1 MWWSEMARL
10 SVGCMALGSLVLGA
24 SGGGSQIVLDRL
36 NQDASYSKLAEAE
49 FYKLGWEL
57 PDRGR
62 LVKAAAD
69 AAAGG
74 AFDPQQLEKMPAA
87 TLGYRARW
95 HAVRYSHYGL
105 DWDITG
111 LELVPESP
119 VADLP
124 TVAIIHGGSANWYE
138 FFVDPLNNPGVG
150 QYLAQKVRV
159 LLITIPGNY
168 KPRGWSQPPDRRVPE
183 YLVGSKLSDDE
194 VKLRNAIYT
203 TKLVATGV
211 ERLLEEVTSGPIVVI
226 GHSTGGEI
234 PFLLRSSSLGPRIA
248 SMFLGW
254 GSGGPAGILEENA
267 PSAGTAAVAVHPVWR
282 LRVRTAEEYTK
293 NYSYVGPLN
302 PIAGESKLAVAKQWF
317 AQEERRRPQFKQ
329 VLQDAEHRPGRG
341 SLDELVPQIRMV
353 VDKSKLSVDVE
364 QVIADLFSTHRVPLT
379 NFSRMLWLVAREDA
393 GHWNRSRPEKSLE
406 MLFAAR
412 FRAANPNALIRV
424 LVLDLPLSHYGHIE
438 RPRQLAG
445 VLLESLRW
453 VAGSKNG
460 SGRSDGSGQSIGTW

>member
-1 MWWSEMARL
+1 MWCLTRL
-10 SVGCMALGSLVLGA
+10 FVGCLALGSLVLAA
-24 SGGGSQIVLDRL
+24 SGAGRQNLRDRL
-36 NQDASYSKLAEAE
+36 NQDDAYAKLPEAE
-49 FYKLGWEL
+49 FYQLGWEL

-74 AFDPQQLEKMPAA
+74 AFDPRQLEKMPTA

-95 HAVRYSHYGL
+95 HVVRYSHYGL
-105 DWDITG
+105 KWDITG
-111 LELVPESP
+111 LELVPQSP
-119 VADLP
+119 VTDLP

-138 FFVDPLNNPGVG
+138 FFLDPLNNPGIG

-168 KPRGWSQPPDRRVPE
+168 KPHGWTEPPDRRVPD
-183 YLVGSKLSDDE
+183 YLVGEKLSDGE

-211 ERLLEEVTSGPIVVI
+211 ERLLEQVTSGPLVVV

-234 PFLLRSSSLGPRIA
+234 PFLLRSSSLAPRLA
-248 SMFLGW
+248 GMFLGW
-254 GSGGPAGILEENA
+254 GSGGPARILEENA
-267 PSAGTAAVAVHPVWR
+267 LTAATASAAAHPVWR

-302 PIAGESKLAVAKQWF
+302 PLSGESKLAVAKQWF
-317 AQEERRRPQFKQ
+317 AREERRRPQFKQ
-329 VLQDAEHRPGRG
+329 VLQDAEHRPSRG
-341 SLDELVPQIRMV
+341 SLDELAPQIRV
-353 VDKSKLSVDVE
+353 VVAQSTLAVDVE

-379 NFSRMLWLVAREDA
+379 DFSRMLWLVAREDA
-393 GHWNRSRPEKSLE
+393 GHWNRSEPEKSLE

-412 FRAANPNALIRV
+412 FRQANSTALVRI

-453 VAGSKNG
+453 V
-460 SGRSDGSGQSIGTW
+460 SDSNRIQADQTARGLAAAAIVR